1 MIQHIVIQTLTQN
14 ANARKVVKMKKAKA
28 PAVALPIVRP
38 KLQPPSY
45 SPAEVAFLQSL

>member
-1 MIQHIVIQTLTQN
+1 MIQNIVIKTLTQN

-28 PAVALPIVRP
+28 PVLVLPVVRP
-38 KLQPPSY
+38 KLQAPSY